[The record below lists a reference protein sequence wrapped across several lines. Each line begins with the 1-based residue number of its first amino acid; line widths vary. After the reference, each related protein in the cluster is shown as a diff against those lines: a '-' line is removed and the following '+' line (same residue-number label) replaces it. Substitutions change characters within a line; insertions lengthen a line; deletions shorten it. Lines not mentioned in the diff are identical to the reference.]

1 MASLHEPRYQVE
13 PTSARGEVGCDG
25 SGETAKSR
33 KEVAAAFSLSAGGA
47 LAAVLALLLLLSGC
61 RGRKRNVVL
70 IIVDTVRAD
79 HLGCYGYP
87 RDTSPHID
95 SLAAVGTLW
104 SNVYAQSSWT
114 LPATTTIL
122 TGLSE
127 RSHRVGMKVSAGE
140 VYGMN
145 EQMPTLATIL
155 GSRNYRTAAFF
166 NVYLMSRQFNFDRGF
181 QSFECH
187 DNGHGRAGVTVDQA
201 LGWLEEARSDQPFF
215 LAVHLFD
222 PHDPYAPPAP
232 FDTLYA
238 PEGIAGDSVWEFT
251 PEGGLARPSQKEHL
265 MNLYDGE
272 IAWTDGQLGR
282 LFAGL
287 REMGLAESTIVA
299 LTADHGEEFLE
310 HGYVGHGRTLYG
322 ETVNVPLV
330 LSGPGV
336 PAGRVDSSAAS
347 QLDVLPTV
355 LGLLDAGLPDH
366 AEGFDLLAGEVT
378 RSRPIPASGVNTGPP
393 FELASLVMDGRKVLW
408 YPEADTCVAYDLM
421 SDPLEQNPVEAD
433 PELQQAV
440 LRYWAT
446 PPVFQPVRLESM
458 EVGPA
463 LRDLGYI

>member
-1 MASLHEPRYQVE
+1 MA
-13 PTSARGEVGCDG
+13 PTSAPGKIGHGG
-25 SGETAKSR
+25 SGEAGSNR
-33 KEVAAAFSLSAGGA
+33 RELAAAFSMSAGIA
-47 LAAVLALLLLLSGC
+47 LAVVLALLLLLSGC
-61 RGRKRNVVL
+61 GGRKRNVIL

-79 HLGCYGYP
+79 HLGCYGYL

-95 SLAAVGTLW
+95 SLAAAGTIW

-127 RSHRVGMKVSAGE
+127 RSHGVGMNVSAGE
-140 VYGMN
+140 VYGMS

-155 GSRNYRTAAFF
+155 ASRGYRTAAFF
-166 NVYLMSRQFNFDRGF
+166 NVYLMSPQFNFDRGF

-187 DNGHGRAGVTVDQA
+187 DNGNGRAGVTVDKA
-201 LGWLEEARSDQPFF
+201 LAWLEDVRSDQPFF

-251 PEGGLARPSQKEHL
+251 PEGSLARPSQKEHL

-287 REMGLAESTIVA
+287 REMGLSGSTIVA

-336 PAGRVDSSAAS
+336 PEGKVDSSAAS

-355 LGLLDAGLPDH
+355 LGLLDAGPPDH
-366 AEGFDLLAGEVT
+366 SEGIDLLAGQAT

-393 FELASLVMDGRKVLW
+393 FELASVVWDGRKVLW
-408 YPEADTCVAYDLM
+408 YPEADTCVGYDLT
-421 SDPLEQNPVEAD
+421 SDPGEQNPVEAY
-433 PELQQAV
+433 PELQQVV

-446 PPVFQPVRLESM
+446 PPVFRPVRLESM